1 MKQIYFIRHGETDNN
16 KKNRL
21 QGRGINSS
29 INENGRLQGEEI
41 AEALKDVP
49 IQKVVVSSLVRTLE
63 TATPLVEQKGALV
76 ESYSELDEM
85 SFGIWEGA
93 YFKDVKDQIHELN
106 AKWISGDVTAE
117 VENGESPQQVFERA
131 GAKVIEILKASEEEH
146 IAFVIHGRLIRILLS
161 EFVGKGLRN
170 MHLIKH
176 QNGAI
181 NHLLW
186 NGDSFEVV
194 SLNIVEHLSTEAVE
208 WK

>member
-1 MKQIYFIRHGETDNN
+1 
-16 KKNRL
+16 
-21 QGRGINSS
+21 
-29 INENGRLQGEEI
+29 
-41 AEALKDVP
+41 
-49 IQKVVVSSLVRTLE
+49 
-63 TATPLVEQKGALV
+63 
-76 ESYSELDEM
+76 M

-93 YFKDVKDQIHELN
+93 YFKDVKNDIHELN
-106 AKWISGDVTAE
+106 AKWVSGDVTAE
-117 VENGESPQQVFERA
+117 VEKGESPQQVFERA
-131 GAKVIEILKASEEEH
+131 GDKVIEILKASDEEH

-161 EFVGKGLRN
+161 EFVGEGLKN

-194 SLNIVEHLSTEAVE
+194 SLNITQHLSMEAVE